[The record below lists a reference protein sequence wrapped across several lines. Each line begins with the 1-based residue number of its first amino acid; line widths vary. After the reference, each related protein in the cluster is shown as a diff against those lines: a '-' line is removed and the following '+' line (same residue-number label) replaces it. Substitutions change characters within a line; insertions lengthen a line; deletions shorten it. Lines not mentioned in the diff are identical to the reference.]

1 VTICIDRAGLVGE
14 DGVTHQGL
22 FDIALMRSIPN
33 MRMLAPSDGLEL
45 ESCLRTALELDGPFA
60 IRYPKGPCPV
70 LEVHDAPQTFEYGK
84 SRTLVEGDDVAILA
98 FGSMVAPS
106 LEASELLRGQG
117 IEARVVDMRWVK
129 PLDRDAIENV
139 AKTGLV
145 FTVEEGVIARSVG
158 EAVLAELSSCDVAV
172 PTLTLGIHNCFV
184 PHGKRSDLL
193 HELGLDGEG
202 IAFAIRERLGM
213 GNA

>member
-1 VTICIDRAGLVGE
+1 
-14 DGVTHQGL
+14 
-22 FDIALMRSIPN
+22 
-33 MRMLAPSDGLEL
+33 MLA
-45 ESCLRTALELDGPFA
+45 
-60 IRYPKGPCPV
+60 
-70 LEVHDAPQTFEYGK
+70 Q
-84 SRTLVEGDDVAILA
+84 
-98 FGSMVAPS
+98 
-106 LEASELLRGQG
+106 QG
-117 IEARVVDMRWVK
+117 VKVRVVDMRWVK
-129 PLDRDAIENV
+129 PLDRDAIANA

-145 FTVEEGVIARSVG
+145 VTVEEGVIAGGVG

-213 GNA
+213 DNA